1 MIRLKKNKKKTIILN
16 GVKAN
21 QVHTHIH
28 TRITTLCNVE
38 NDHDDDNVNE
48 DDDEAPNSTVL
59 YTFYNL
65 TTIF

>member
-1 MIRLKKNKKKTIILN
+1 MALKQIKCTL
-16 GVKAN
+16 
-21 QVHTHIH
+21 TYIH
-28 TRITTLCNVE
+28 ALQHYFKYNVE